1 MHLSRKKLFVPA
13 ALAITIAV
21 GGGLAG
27 CSTGPSSGSSSTST
41 SASSSSD
48 TATIPSSFPKS
59 DVPLIEGTILVAR
72 GDADNGWSV
81 TVMPEGKTGFADA
94 KAALEKA
101 GYKAAA
107 GATDT
112 KAVFT
117 NDKYTVAVGTPGVS
131 VTYLVTAN

>member
-1 MHLSRKKLFVPA
+1 MHSRKKLFVPA
-13 ALAITIAV
+13 VIAAALTI
-21 GGGLAG
+21 GSLAA
-27 CSTGPSSGSSSTST
+27 CSSGTSGGDSSP
-41 SASSSSD
+41 SASETV
-48 TATIPSSFPKS
+48 TAATLPASFPKS
-59 DVPLIEGTILVAR
+59 DVPIIDGTILVAR
-72 GDADNGWSV
+72 GDKDNGWSV
-81 TVMPEGKTGFADA
+81 TVQPQNKTGFADA

-101 GYKAAA
+101 GYKPAA